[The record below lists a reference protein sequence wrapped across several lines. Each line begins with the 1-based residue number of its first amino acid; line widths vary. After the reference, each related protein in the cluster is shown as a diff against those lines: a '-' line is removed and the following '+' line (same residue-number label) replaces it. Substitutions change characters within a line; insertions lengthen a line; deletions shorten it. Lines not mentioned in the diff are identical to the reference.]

1 MIVTTT
7 ATVQYACYLTDEEE
21 QKVFDY
27 IEEHPGMTLVEAVD
41 ELWAQGEI
49 DLYRESTESDFSTE
63 SIDAVDVGG

>member
-21 QKVFDY
+21 EKVLEY
-27 IEEHPGMTLVEAVD
+27 AEAHPNMELTEVVD
-41 ELWAQGEI
+41 ELWAAGEI

-63 SIDAVDVGG
+63 SIDAVDVGD